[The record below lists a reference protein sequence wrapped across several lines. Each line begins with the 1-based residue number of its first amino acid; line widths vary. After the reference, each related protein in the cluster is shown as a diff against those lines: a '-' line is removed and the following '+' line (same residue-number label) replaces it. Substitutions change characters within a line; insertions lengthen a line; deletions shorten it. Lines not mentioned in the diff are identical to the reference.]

1 MGMGTAPRRYAL
13 AASAAALAVVAGSLL
28 GAPAATAA
36 DETFTIVVLPDTQGY
51 TGASTYEAT
60 MGAQTQWIVDSRAS
74 LNTKFVIQ
82 VGDLVESWPNVNHWE
97 RASRYMKILDD
108 AGVPNSVLPGNHDM
122 SITTGESS
130 TFDTYFPPSRYSG
143 AAWNSASVSYGGY
156 LGQNLFGPDEIDRRN
171 KDNFSLLTVG
181 GVDLLILNLEF
192 ESPGYSM
199 RWAQKVLDAYPD
211 RKVILATHGFIST
224 AGTRSTS
231 VVRTDVTPTSAVTL
245 WNEFVTRNCSIFMV
259 VNGHWHDGDIGEAR
273 RTDANDCGKPVHQ
286 ILSDYQSRA
295 NGGNGWLRY
304 YTFNPA
310 AGTVDAY
317 TYSPTLAQY
326 ETDAGSRFTL
336 PVDLSAGQ
344 DELLVRGGST
354 WKWRNS
360 VDSWPTAW
368 NTVGFDDAAWQAGR
382 APLGWGSSVAT
393 NIDLGPPTTLRARAM
408 IFRQTVQLADVD
420 ELSQV
425 QVTTRADD
433 GVAVWVNGTLVGS
446 AFLQSTSP
454 TSSTYASAVRS
465 TSTAT
470 ASPTVFTVP
479 AALLREGANTIAAS
493 AHVNYRG
500 TTDSS
505 FDLVMTARRTG
516 SEPPEDPPAAPTIS
530 ATALSPTSARVDWSA
545 GGGGTTTGVEI
556 SRGGGTAVTASG
568 ASGSYVDSGLSPG
581 SSVAYSVV
589 AVGPGGRSPAA
600 AATVQLPSPPAAPGP
615 PVVTATATGP
625 HSVVVSWSPGP
636 GGDVAGVEV
645 ARTGGPTLQGAGSS
659 GSVTDST
666 APAGSSLTYSV
677 TAIGPDGSRSPAAT
691 VTVSTPPAADPVPV
705 TLVATNAS
713 WRFRYAAGAWPAG
726 WTSTTFDDTTWGQG
740 AAPLGFGT
748 GVATVVDVPPPTSQ
762 RPLSM
767 TFRTGFTVTDPAALS
782 AITLTVRGD
791 DGVVVYVNGTEVGR
805 LRMPAGAVSATTYA
819 SAAPSLA
826 AASSSP
832 LVIEVPASLLRA
844 GDNVIAASTHLN
856 YRATPGVSFTA
867 TLQAMRQL

>member
-1 MGMGTAPRRYAL
+1 MGMRPESTRRL
-13 AASAAALAVVAGSLL
+13 LTASAAALAVVAGSLL
-28 GAPAATAA
+28 GAPAATAV

-51 TGASTYEAT
+51 TASSTYEAT
-60 MGAQTQWIVDSRAS
+60 MGAQTQWIVDSRTS

-82 VGDLVESWPNVNHWE
+82 VGDLVESWPNVVHWA
-97 RASRYMKILDD
+97 RASRYMKTLDD
-108 AGVPNSVLPGNHDM
+108 AGVPNSVLPGNHDLD
-122 SITTGESS
+122 ITTGQSS
-130 TFDTYFPPSRYSG
+130 TFDTYFPPSRYAG
-143 AAWNSASVSYGGY
+143 ASWNSPTVSYGGY

-211 RKVILATHGFIST
+211 RKVILATHGFINT
-224 AGTRSTS
+224 GGTRATH
-231 VVRTDVTPTSAVTL
+231 VIRTDVTPTSAVTL
-245 WNEFVTRNCSIFMV
+245 WNEFVTKNCSIFMV

-273 RTDANDCGKPVHQ
+273 RVDANDCGRPVHQ
-286 ILSDYQSRA
+286 ILSNYQSRA

-304 YTFNPA
+304 YTFDPA

-336 PVDLSAGQ
+336 PVDLTAGR
-344 DELLVRGGST
+344 DEVLVNGGST

-360 VDSWPTAW
+360 VDSWPSGW
-368 NTVGFDDAAWQAGR
+368 NTVGFDDAAWPAGR
-382 APLGWGSSVAT
+382 APLGWGAGVTT
-393 NIDLGPPTTLRARAM
+393 NIDLGPPTTLRARSM

-420 ELSQV
+420 ELAQV
-425 QVTTRADD
+425 QITTRADD
-433 GVAVWVNGTLVGS
+433 GVAVWVNGTLVGTAS
-446 AFLQSTSP
+446 LQSTNP
-454 TSSTYASAVRS
+454 TSSTYASGVRS
-465 TSTAT
+465 TSAAT

-479 AALLREGANTIAAS
+479 PSLLREGANTIAAS

-500 TTDSS
+500 TADSS

-516 SEPPEDPPAAPTIS
+516 SEPVDPPAAPTVS
-530 ATALSPTSARVDWSA
+530 AAPLSPTSARVDWSA

-556 SRGGGTAVTASG
+556 SRDGGAAVTASG
-568 ASGSYVDSGLSPG
+568 ASGSYVDTGLAPG
-581 SSVAYSVV
+581 ASVAYSVV
-589 AVGPGGRSPAA
+589 AVGPGGRSTAA
-600 AATVQLPSPPAAPGP
+600 AATVQLPSAPPAPGA

-625 HSVVVSWSPGP
+625 RSVVVSWSPGP

-645 ARTGGPTLQGAGSS
+645 TRTGGPTLQGTGAS
-659 GSVTDST
+659 GSVTDTT

-691 VTVSTPPAADPVPV
+691 ATVTTPPAPEPVPV
-705 TLVATNAS
+705 TLVAANAS
-713 WRFRYAAGAWPAG
+713 WRFRYQTGAWPTG
-726 WTSTTFDDTTWGQG
+726 WTSTTFDAASWGQG
-740 AAPLGFGT
+740 AAPLGFGA
-748 GVATVVDVPPPTSQ
+748 GVTTVVDVPPPTTQ

-767 TFRTGFTVTDPAALS
+767 IFRTGFTVADPATHS

-805 LRMPAGAVSATTYA
+805 LRMPTGAVSATTYA
-819 SAAPSLA
+819 TAAPSLTTA
-826 AASSSP
+826 ISSP
-832 LVIEVPASLLRA
+832 LVIQVPASLLRA
-844 GDNVIAASTHLN
+844 GDNVISASTHLN
-856 YRATPGVSFTA
+856 YRSTPGVSFVA
-867 TLQAMRQL
+867 TLEAMRQP